1 MMTLTEWV
9 MAVSP
14 IGIAA
19 LIASTVASTGL
30 EIFSAL
36 IWFVLTVAVALGF
49 HVFVSMPT
57 LVYTFTKRN
66 PYQYM
71 RAMMPALLTGFSTA
85 SSSGTLGVTME
96 TAEKRGGVSKRV
108 TSFVLLGATV
118 NMDGTAFECVTVLF
132 IAQFHAATHP
142 SLHHLVLEPAFSC
155 FLALAVSIGAAGIPH
170 AGLVMMVIILNAVNL
185 PLEYT
190 ALVWAVDRVLICAEQ
205 QPIFGPTYAGVCCS
219 S

>member
-1 MMTLTEWV
+1 MRGVIEAGSEAMMTLTEWV

-71 RAMMPALLTGFSTA
+71 RAMMPALLTGFQPHQAGHPGCHNGNSRKTWRCIKA
-85 SSSGTLGVTME
+85 S
-96 TAEKRGGVSKRV
+96 
-108 TSFVLLGATV
+108 
-118 NMDGTAFECVTVLF
+118 D
-132 IAQFHAATHP
+132 
-142 SLHHLVLEPAFSC
+142 
-155 FLALAVSIGAAGIPH
+155 
-170 AGLVMMVIILNAVNL
+170 
-185 PLEYT
+185 
-190 ALVWAVDRVLICAEQ
+190 
-205 QPIFGPTYAGVCCS
+205 
-219 S
+219 

>member
-1 MMTLTEWV
+1 MRGVIEAGSEAMMTLTEWV

-96 TAEKRGGVSKRV
+96 TAEKRGGVSKA
-108 TSFVLLGATV
+108 S
-118 NMDGTAFECVTVLF
+118 D
-132 IAQFHAATHP
+132 
-142 SLHHLVLEPAFSC
+142 
-155 FLALAVSIGAAGIPH
+155 
-170 AGLVMMVIILNAVNL
+170 
-185 PLEYT
+185 
-190 ALVWAVDRVLICAEQ
+190 
-205 QPIFGPTYAGVCCS
+205 
-219 S
+219 